1 MVSCSAIKVGVQKYE
16 GGGIGSDGFCL
27 PKKPLGVMSP
37 AFLQVTEY
45 LILTKLKFNV
55 TLPNT
60 PKDWKA
66 WMASQEQKGCRGTM
80 LVRFRCLRHYR
91 AKLHQGFL

>member
-37 AFLQVTEY
+37 AFLKAAQQLLDDEKLRNSLFHFALARQLSLSPLFSHFY
-45 LILTKLKFNV
+45 LSNSLPSLT
-55 TLPNT
+55 PG
-60 PKDWKA
+60 
-66 WMASQEQKGCRGTM
+66 E
-80 LVRFRCLRHYR
+80 
-91 AKLHQGFL
+91 